1 MQYQVQDSF
10 EKEIEEMQQRK
21 KRKLD
26 GQNSNVHPGCALYDK
41 LMHSDDPESI
51 MVYFDLNTVYYIL
64 LIFTT
69 FRMN

>member
-1 MQYQVQDSF
+1 MQYEVQDSY
-10 EKEIEEMQQRK
+10 EKQIEEMQQRK

-26 GQNSNVHPGCALYDK
+26 VHPGCAIYDK

-51 MVYFDLNTVYYIL
+51 MVHFDLNTVYYIM
-64 LIFTT
+64 LIFTI